1 MEESI
6 MKGLCSA
13 AVLLLL
19 STISATAQSLEQ
31 TFDQIGSR
39 LEAAQQS
46 LIRPA
51 PTPGM
56 TFQLIEDAPVYTR
69 PDPSARTP
77 TKMDAKAPVIL
88 QGFEKGFAKVTTPGS
103 QLVYYLPASA
113 LGSGSVQGIVS
124 NQLKNAIE
132 TLKGIANDLQH
143 NPYVRVKGF
152 SVNVSISPSLNID
165 FEMRDAAQAPSPA
178 SNAPQTRP

>member
-1 MEESI
+1 MTTSTSPPTEPCSANHERPLPRRSGLVHALAFLMYFDARPRNSPDQMEESI

-88 QGFEKGFAKVTTPGS
+88 QGFEKGFAKRPRRVRSWFIICQLQPLVLDRCRGS
-103 QLVYYLPASA
+103 
-113 LGSGSVQGIVS
+113 
-124 NQLKNAIE
+124 
-132 TLKGIANDLQH
+132 
-143 NPYVRVKGF
+143 
-152 SVNVSISPSLNID
+152 
-165 FEMRDAAQAPSPA
+165 
-178 SNAPQTRP
+178 